1 MNKRSYKDQ
10 SPSTQPSR
18 KKATPSSITPT
29 QQASWKHYFQDGC
42 QAFKASQYKEAL
54 DYFTQAV
61 LLEPTNINLLDSRVV
76 TYEKLHQWDLAIQD
90 AKTMVKLSPTSSK
103 GYLRYGKLLSSH
115 HQRHS
120 SAAKVYQ
127 RGCDMVDPNDTRYAL
142 LASLKQDMEAH
153 IAKAKQR
160 RDPLLIMPID
170 VLDLIF
176 SYLPFHRR
184 VACMLVNRTW
194 RHYLVTWRGMWRNM
208 DLVTGALRHNI
219 VSRKTLAQY
228 LSYTQGRHL
237 RRFSLSADR
246 AKTDYALQLLID
258 QDCHYLE
265 YLGKSSISGPSLFF

>member
-10 SPSTQPSR
+10 STSR
-18 KKATPSSITPT
+18 KKATPSSTTPI
-29 QQASWKHYFQDGC
+29 QQASWKHYFQDGR
-42 QAFKASQYKEAL
+42 QAFQESQYKEAL
-54 DYFTQAV
+54 DYFNQAV
-61 LLEPTNINLLDSRVV
+61 LLEPAHLTLLDSRAA
-76 TYEKLHQWDLAIQD
+76 TYERLQQWGLAIQD

-115 HQRHS
+115 YQRHA

-127 RGCDMVDPNDTRYAL
+127 RGCDMVDPNDARYAL
-142 LASLKQDMEAH
+142 LMSLKQDMEAH

-160 RDPLLIMPID
+160 RQGQRDPLGIMPYD

-184 VACMLVNRTW
+184 VACMLVSRTW
-194 RHYLVTWRGMWRNM
+194 RRFLVTWSGMWRNM
-208 DLVTGALRHNI
+208 DLVTGALRHNN

-228 LSYTQGRHL
+228 LLYTQGRHL
-237 RRFSLSADR
+237 RRFSLSADK

-265 YLGKSSISGPSLFF
+265 YLGK